1 MPAMVAAVLAADLLR
16 NLLIGLAVF
25 LILGVIAFFLLR
37 HFLQRHARS
46 IAIGTGAVVALLLGG
61 AFALQGGTLRG
72 AGFVLLIVGGFFL
85 WAVTRR
91 NPKAPAGGQGPG
103 A

>member
-1 MPAMVAAVLAADLLR
+1 MHAMVAAVLAADLLK
-16 NLLIGLAVF
+16 NLLIAVAV
-25 LILGVIAFFLLR
+25 LLVLGTVAFFLLR
-37 HFLQRHARS
+37 RFLQRHARS
-46 IAIGTGAVVALLLGG
+46 IAIGTAAVVALCLGG

-91 NPKAPAGGQGPG
+91 SPKAPAGGQGPG
-103 A
+103 S